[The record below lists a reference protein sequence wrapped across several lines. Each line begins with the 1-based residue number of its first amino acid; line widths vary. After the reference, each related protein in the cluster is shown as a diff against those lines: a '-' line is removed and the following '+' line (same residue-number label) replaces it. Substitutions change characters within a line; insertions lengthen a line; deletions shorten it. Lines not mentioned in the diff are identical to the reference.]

1 MLTDYDGGLIRGAGH
16 SLWAALV
23 GWGGGGEVVGMV
35 SSGRHVHGQVSRHE
49 LAQGTRREP
58 GVGRI

>member
-16 SLWAALV
+16 SLWAAWV
-23 GWGGGGEVVGMV
+23 RWGGEVVGMV
-35 SSGRHVHGQVSRHE
+35 SSGRHAHGQVSRHE
-49 LAQGTRREP
+49 LAQGTRRES

>member
-1 MLTDYDGGLIRGAGH
+1 M
-16 SLWAALV
+16 
-23 GWGGGGEVVGMV
+23 GGEVVGMV
-35 SSGRHVHGQVSRHE
+35 SSGRHAHGQVSRHE